1 MLRAGLFLVVGI
13 SFFYG
18 VVYYLEYKDQTKYMN
33 NTADCAL
40 AYAKEN
46 RPIEFINNLNAV
58 DAWGNQMEIAYEYT
72 KEYMKVTIT
81 SMGRD
86 EKPDTKDDWVLEKFD
101 YNKSYIAGRFT
112 GQRAK
117 DLAEGLV
124 DGILEKDEFDDQ
136 K

>member
-1 MLRAGLFLVVGI
+1 MLRAGLFLVVGLG
-13 SFFYG
+13 FFYG

-33 NTADCAL
+33 NAADCAL

-58 DAWGNQMEIAYEYT
+58 DAWGNQMDVVYEYT
-72 KEYMKVTIT
+72 KEYMKVTVT

-86 EKPDTKDDWVLEKFD
+86 GKPDTKDDWVLEKFD

-117 DLAEGLV
+117 DLADGFV
-124 DGILEKDEFDDQ
+124 DGVLNKENENVD
-136 K
+136 